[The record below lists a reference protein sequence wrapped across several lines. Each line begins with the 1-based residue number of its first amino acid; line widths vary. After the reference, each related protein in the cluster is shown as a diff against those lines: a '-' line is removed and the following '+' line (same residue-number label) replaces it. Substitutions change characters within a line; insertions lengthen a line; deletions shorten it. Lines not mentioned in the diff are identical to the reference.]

1 MIKAVVFDLD
11 NTIYNYD
18 ECHIVA
24 MKQLEEYVCDK
35 YGVNKVDFRKNFELA
50 KVEVKKL
57 LGNTGASHNR
67 MLYMQIFLEKINQSP
82 VEDALELYDI
92 YWRAML
98 EKMTPFKY
106 VMPLMKQLKHRKI
119 EIGIL
124 TDLTAHIQHRKIKKL
139 CITEYI
145 DAIVTSEEVGA
156 EKPSS
161 IAFSRIIQKL
171 HCNPEEILMIGDS
184 QKKDIDGAVNV
195 GMRGM
200 LFLESYKDTMDE
212 RVMDSNDLEKER
224 GITVNSR

>member
-18 ECHIVA
+18 KCHIVA

-35 YGVNKVDFRKNFELA
+35 YGLNKVDFRKNFELA
-50 KVEVKKL
+50 KDEVKKL
-57 LGNTGASHNR
+57 LGNTAASHNR

-145 DAIVTSEEVGA
+145 DAIVTSEEAGS

-200 LFLESYKDTMDE
+200 LFSESYKDTMDE
-212 RVMDSNDLEKER
+212 RVMEYIDGGMDKK
-224 GITVNSR
+224 

>member
-35 YGVNKVDFRKNFELA
+35 YGLNKVDFRKNFELA

-82 VEDALELYDI
+82 VEYALELYDI

-212 RVMDSNDLEKER
+212 RVMEYIDGGMDKK
-224 GITVNSR
+224 

>member
-24 MKQLEEYVCDK
+24 MKQLEEYVCGK
-35 YGVNKVDFRKNFELA
+35 YELNKVDFRKNFELA
-50 KVEVKKL
+50 KDEVKEL

-92 YWRAML
+92 YWSVML

-156 EKPSS
+156 EKPSN

-171 HCNPEEILMIGDS
+171 HCSPEEILMIGDS
-184 QKKDIDGAVNV
+184 QKKDIDGAINA

-212 RVMDSNDLEKER
+212 RVMEYIDGGMDKK
-224 GITVNSR
+224 

>member
-24 MKQLEEYVCDK
+24 MKLLEEYVCDK
-35 YGVNKVDFRKNFELA
+35 YGLNKVDFRKNFELA

-171 HCNPEEILMIGDS
+171 HCNPQEILMIGDS

-212 RVMDSNDLEKER
+212 RVMEYIDGEIDPK
-224 GITVNSR
+224 

>member
-1 MIKAVVFDLD
+1 
-11 NTIYNYD
+11 
-18 ECHIVA
+18 
-24 MKQLEEYVCDK
+24 
-35 YGVNKVDFRKNFELA
+35 
-50 KVEVKKL
+50 
-57 LGNTGASHNR
+57 
-67 MLYMQIFLEKINQSP
+67 MQIFLEKINQSP

-92 YWRAML
+92 YWSAML

-124 TDLTAHIQHRKIKKL
+124 TDLTAHIQYRKIKKL

-145 DAIVTSEEVGA
+145 DAIVTSEEAGV

-212 RVMDSNDLEKER
+212 RVMEYIDGGMDKK
-224 GITVNSR
+224 

>member
-35 YGVNKVDFRKNFELA
+35 YGLNKVDFRKNFELA
-50 KVEVKKL
+50 KDEVKKL

-67 MLYMQIFLEKINQSP
+67 MLYMQSFLEKINQSP

-92 YWRAML
+92 YWSAML

-124 TDLTAHIQHRKIKKL
+124 TDLTAHIQYRKIKKL

-145 DAIVTSEEVGA
+145 DAIVTSEEAGV

-212 RVMDSNDLEKER
+212 RVMEYIDGGMDKK
-224 GITVNSR
+224 

>member
-18 ECHIVA
+18 KCHIVA

-35 YGVNKVDFRKNFELA
+35 YGLNKVDFRKNFELA
-50 KVEVKKL
+50 KDEVKKL
-57 LGNTGASHNR
+57 LGNTAASHNR

-156 EKPSS
+156 EKPSN

-200 LFLESYKDTMDE
+200 LFSESYKDTMDE
-212 RVMDSNDLEKER
+212 RVMEYIDGGMDKK
-224 GITVNSR
+224 

>member
-35 YGVNKVDFRKNFELA
+35 YGLNKVDFRKNFELA
-50 KVEVKKL
+50 KDEVKKL

-82 VEDALELYDI
+82 VEDALQLYDI
-92 YWRAML
+92 YWSAML
-98 EKMTPFKY
+98 EKMTPFRY

-145 DAIVTSEEVGA
+145 DAIVTSEEAGG

-200 LFLESYKDTMDE
+200 LFSESYKDTMDE
-212 RVMDSNDLEKER
+212 RVMEYIDGGMDKK
-224 GITVNSR
+224 

>member
-212 RVMDSNDLEKER
+212 SFMQY
-224 GITVNSR
+224 

>member
-35 YGVNKVDFRKNFELA
+35 YGLNKVDFRKNFELA

-82 VEDALELYDI
+82 VEYALELYDI

-195 GMRGM
+195 GMWGM

-212 RVMDSNDLEKER
+212 RVMEYIDGGMDKK
-224 GITVNSR
+224 

>member
-35 YGVNKVDFRKNFELA
+35 YGLNKVDFRKNFELA
-50 KVEVKKL
+50 KDEVKKL

-92 YWRAML
+92 YWSAML

-124 TDLTAHIQHRKIKKL
+124 TDLTAHIQYRKIKKL

-212 RVMDSNDLEKER
+212 RVMEYIDGGMDKM
-224 GITVNSR
+224 

>member
-35 YGVNKVDFRKNFELA
+35 YGLNKVDFRKNFELA
-50 KVEVKKL
+50 KDEVKKL

-92 YWRAML
+92 YWGAML

-156 EKPSS
+156 EKPSN
-161 IAFSRIIQKL
+161 IAFSRIIEKL

-184 QKKDIDGAVNV
+184 QKRDIDGAVNA

-200 LFLESYKDTMDE
+200 LFSESYKDTMDE
-212 RVMDSNDLEKER
+212 RVMEYIDGGMDKK
-224 GITVNSR
+224 

>member
-18 ECHIVA
+18 KCHIVA

-35 YGVNKVDFRKNFELA
+35 YGLNKVDFRKNFELA
-50 KVEVKKL
+50 KDEVKKL

-156 EKPSS
+156 EKPSN

-171 HCNPEEILMIGDS
+171 HCSPEEILMIGDS
-184 QKKDIDGAVNV
+184 QKKDIDGAINA

-212 RVMDSNDLEKER
+212 RVMEYIDGGMDKK
-224 GITVNSR
+224 

>member
-35 YGVNKVDFRKNFELA
+35 YGLNKVDFRKNFELA
-50 KVEVKKL
+50 KDEVKKL

-92 YWRAML
+92 YWSAML

-124 TDLTAHIQHRKIKKL
+124 TDLTAHIQYRKIKKL

-145 DAIVTSEEVGA
+145 DAIVTSEEAGV

-212 RVMDSNDLEKER
+212 RVMEYIDGGMDKK
-224 GITVNSR
+224 

>member
-184 QKKDIDGAVNV
+184 QKRILTELL
-195 GMRGM
+195 M
-200 LFLESYKDTMDE
+200 LE
-212 RVMDSNDLEKER
+212 
-224 GITVNSR
+224 

>member
-35 YGVNKVDFRKNFELA
+35 YGLNKVDFRKNFELA
-50 KVEVKKL
+50 KDEVKKL

-92 YWRAML
+92 YWSAML

-124 TDLTAHIQHRKIKKL
+124 TDLTAHIQYRKIKKL
-139 CITEYI
+139 CITEYR
-145 DAIVTSEEVGA
+145 DAIVTSEEAGV

-212 RVMDSNDLEKER
+212 RVMEYIDGGMDKK
-224 GITVNSR
+224 

>member
-50 KVEVKKL
+50 KDEVKKL

-92 YWRAML
+92 YWSAML

-106 VMPLMKQLKHRKI
+106 VIPLMKQLKHRKI

-145 DAIVTSEEVGA
+145 DAIVTSEEAGA

-161 IAFSRIIQKL
+161 IAFSRIIRKL

-212 RVMDSNDLEKER
+212 RVMEYIDGGMDKK
-224 GITVNSR
+224 

>member
-18 ECHIVA
+18 KCHIVA

-35 YGVNKVDFRKNFELA
+35 YGLNKVDFRKNFELA
-50 KVEVKKL
+50 KDEVKKL

-156 EKPSS
+156 EKPSN

-171 HCNPEEILMIGDS
+171 HCSLEEILMIGDS
-184 QKKDIDGAVNV
+184 QKKDIDGAINA

-212 RVMDSNDLEKER
+212 RVMEYIDGGMDKK
-224 GITVNSR
+224 

>member
-35 YGVNKVDFRKNFELA
+35 YGLNKVDFRKNFELA

-92 YWRAML
+92 YCRALL

-171 HCNPEEILMIGDS
+171 HCNPQEILMIGDS

-212 RVMDSNDLEKER
+212 RVMEYIDGGMDKK
-224 GITVNSR
+224 

>member
-35 YGVNKVDFRKNFELA
+35 YGLNKVDFRKNFELA
-50 KVEVKKL
+50 KDEVKEL

-92 YWRAML
+92 YWSAML

-145 DAIVTSEEVGA
+145 DAIVTSEEAGA

-212 RVMDSNDLEKER
+212 RVMGYIDGGMDKK
-224 GITVNSR
+224 

>member
-50 KVEVKKL
+50 KDEVKKL

-82 VEDALELYDI
+82 VEDALQLYDI
-92 YWRAML
+92 YWSAML

-145 DAIVTSEEVGA
+145 DAIVTSEEAGG

-200 LFLESYKDTMDE
+200 LFSESYKDTMDE
-212 RVMDSNDLEKER
+212 RVMEYIDGGMDKK
-224 GITVNSR
+224 

>member
-24 MKQLEEYVCDK
+24 MKQLEEYVCGK
-35 YGVNKVDFRKNFELA
+35 YELNKVDFRKNFELA
-50 KVEVKKL
+50 KDEVKEL

-92 YWRAML
+92 YWSVML

-124 TDLTAHIQHRKIKKL
+124 TDLTANIQHRKIKKL

-145 DAIVTSEEVGA
+145 DAIVTSEEAGA

-161 IAFSRIIQKL
+161 IAFSRIIEKL

-184 QKKDIDGAVNV
+184 QKKDIDGAVNA

-212 RVMDSNDLEKER
+212 RVMEYIDGGMDKK
-224 GITVNSR
+224 

>member
-35 YGVNKVDFRKNFELA
+35 YGLNKVDFRKNFELA
-50 KVEVKKL
+50 KDEVKKL

-92 YWRAML
+92 YWSAML

-145 DAIVTSEEVGA
+145 DAIVTSEEAGA

-212 RVMDSNDLEKER
+212 RVMEYIDGGMDKK
-224 GITVNSR
+224 